1 MAKSVLER
9 RVNRIIICI
18 RYDLS
23 LLPLMN
29 FCIPGSWYTIF
40 APADIFRDVLSR
52 INAEMKRALMV
63 TEVKDNFATLSIKA
77 CGITPEKPA
86 VTQND
91 EMKRIRRLV
100 KFGALKPE

>member
-1 MAKSVLER
+1 
-9 RVNRIIICI
+9 
-18 RYDLS
+18 
-23 LLPLMN
+23 MN
-29 FCIPGSWYTIF
+29 FCISGSWYTIF
-40 APADIFRDVLSR
+40 MPADMFRDVLSR

-63 TEVKDNFATLSIKA
+63 TEVKDNLATLSIEA
-77 CGITPEKPA
+77 CRITPEKPA